1 MKEMR
6 LFDQWRQQVVSGMKA
21 IFQSFDWKIT
31 QEQTCYK
38 KQAEKKV
45 ALLYFGRLIHFS
57 GRD

>member
-1 MKEMR
+1 MKGMR

-38 KQAEKKV
+38 KQAEKKSSSFV
-45 ALLYFGRLIHFS
+45 LW
-57 GRD
+57 